1 MKEHGFM
8 NERNRNLAIAGLV
21 ILHVLIL
28 AGVLSSIEFSPIQ
41 FLLKLHGM

>member
-8 NERNRNLAIAGLV
+8 NMRKRNLVFAGLV
-21 ILHVLIL
+21 LLHVLIL
-28 AGVLSSIEFSPIQ
+28 AGVLSSVEFSPIQ